1 MKSNKI
7 TRREFATK
15 MAAASAVAT
24 LGAAALQC
32 SGGTKQTP
40 VALQLYTIRDLMKQD
55 FKGTVEK
62 VAQIGYD
69 AVEFAGYG
77 GLSAN
82 EVKQLLKNTGLQVA
96 GTHEGFEGMQANTE
110 ERIAFNLGI
119 GNKNIVVPSM
129 PGKWRKSDA
138 DGIKEFAAEM
148 NKLGAKVH
156 DAGMQ
161 LLYHNHWFE
170 FTELEGGTIY
180 EILLKNTD
188 ASLVKLEIDVA
199 WAQRGG
205 KTPSDLIREKGDRV
219 KMLHMKDFL
228 GDGNYTLAPVGT
240 GIVNMSA
247 IIKAAREVG
256 VQWFIVEQDRMKR
269 PPLEAIEISLKNMRK
284 LLKQA

>member
-1 MKSNKI
+1 MNGNKI
-7 TRREFATK
+7 TRRDFAIK
-15 MAAASAVAT
+15 MAASGAIMSLGASALNCSNKAT
-24 LGAAALQC
+24 
-32 SGGTKQTP
+32 QTP
-40 VALQLYTIRDLMKQD
+40 VALQLYTVRELLKND
-55 FKGTVEK
+55 FRGTVEK
-62 VAQIGYD
+62 VAKIGYD

-77 GLSAN
+77 GLSAP
-82 EVKQLLKNTGLQVA
+82 EVKQLLKTNGLQVA
-96 GTHEGFEGMQANTE
+96 GTHEGFEGLQSNTE
-110 ERIAFNLGI
+110 ETIAFNLGI

-129 PGKWRKSDA
+129 PGAMRKNGA

-148 NKLGAKVH
+148 NKIGAKVH

-161 LLYHNHWFE
+161 LLYHNHSFE
-170 FTELEGGTIY
+170 FEAMDGGSIY

-188 ASLVKLEIDVA
+188 ANLVKLEIDVA

-205 KTPSDLIREKGDRV
+205 DNPADLIRKEGSRV

-228 GDGNYTLAPVGT
+228 NDGNYTLVPVGT
-240 GIVNMSA
+240 GVVDMSS

-256 VQWFIVEQDRMKR
+256 VQWFVVEQDSMKR

>member
-1 MKSNKI
+1 MNENKI
-7 TRREFATK
+7 TRREFAVK
-15 MAAASAVAT
+15 MAAAGAVAS
-24 LGAAALQC
+24 LGAAVLHC

-40 VALQLYTIRDLMKQD
+40 VALQLYTVRDLMKND

-62 VAQIGYD
+62 VAKIGYD

-77 GLSAN
+77 GLSAK

-96 GTHEGFEGMQANTE
+96 GTHEGFEGLQANTE

-129 PGKWRKSDA
+129 PGKWRKSNA

-148 NKLGAKVH
+148 NKLGTKVH

-170 FTELEGGTIY
+170 FAKLDGKTIY

-188 ASLVKLEIDVA
+188 ANLVKLEIDVA

-205 KTPSDLIREKGDRV
+205 KIPADLIRQEGSRV
-219 KMLHMKDFL
+219 RSLHMKDFL

-240 GIVNMSA
+240 GVVDMSG

-269 PPLEAIEISLKNMRK
+269 PALEAIEISLKNMRK